1 MKIMNPSTGELIR
14 VIENDNNS
22 SINQKL
28 VTLEEGQSKWVEQTT
43 IHQRI
48 ACIEKFIEL
57 LKENID
63 SLSRDLT
70 AEVGKPFQES
80 RNEINAACY
89 RCQFF
94 IDESVKLLDEQE
106 VHIDGNTRE
115 RLAYEPL
122 GVIANISAWNYPYLV
137 GVNVFIPALISGNAV
152 AYKPSEF
159 AVLTGLNIQNYL
171 YQSGIPKNVFQSF
184 IGAKEV
190 GEALL
195 KASLDG
201 YFFTGSVATGKHIAK
216 KVAEKLVPVGLE
228 LGGKDPVY
236 VAEDV
241 KSVRAT
247 AEALVDGVFYNNG
260 QSCCSVE
267 RIYVHKSI
275 YDKFVSHFVNMV
287 NELKVGD
294 PNVDGI
300 TNGAITR
307 PQHVDFLRSQVKD
320 AEHKGAIL
328 MLGGHAKDSKGSF
341 FEPTVLINVDHS
353 MRVMTEESF
362 GPIIGIQSV
371 NDDKEAIMK
380 MNDTEFGL
388 TASVFTND
396 EDRANQMMRKLDAG
410 NVYWN
415 CCDRVSPYL
424 PWAGRKNSGLGVT
437 LSKHGVY
444 AFVKTKGLH
453 FRKI

>member
-1 MKIMNPSTGELIR
+1 MNPSTGA
-14 VIENDNNS
+14 VVKTIESDNNS
-22 SINQKL
+22 TIIQKL
-28 VTLEEGQSKWVEQTT
+28 DKLKSGQKNWYTSTT
-43 IHQRI
+43 IHHRI
-48 ACIEKFIEL
+48 ECIQKFIIL
-57 LKENID
+57 LKENIEA
-63 SLSRDLT
+63 LAKDLT
-70 AEVGKPFQES
+70 TEVGKPIQES

-94 IDESVKLLDEQE
+94 VDQAEKTLDEHD
-106 VHIDGNTRE
+106 VNVDGNTRE

-137 GVNVFIPALISGNAV
+137 GVNVFIPALIAGNAV
-152 AYKPSEF
+152 AYKPSEY
-159 AVLTGLNIQNYL
+159 AVLTGLNIQKYL
-171 YQSGIPKNVFQSF
+171 FQAGIPHDGFQCF

-195 KASLDG
+195 KAPLDG
-201 YFFTGSVATGKHIAK
+201 YFFTGSVATGKQVAK
-216 KVAEKLVPVGLE
+216 KAAEKLVPVGLE

-236 VAEDV
+236 VADDV
-241 KSVRAT
+241 QSVRAS
-247 AEALVDGVFYNNG
+247 AEALVEGVFYNNG

-267 RIYVHKSI
+267 RIYVHKKI
-275 YDKFVSHFVNMV
+275 YDKFVSRFVNAA
-287 NELKVGD
+287 NQLAVGD
-294 PNVDGI
+294 PTVDGI

-307 PQHVDFLRSQVKD
+307 PQHIDFLRAQVKD
-320 AEHKGAIL
+320 AENKGAIL
-328 MLGGHAKDSKGSF
+328 LLGGHRIDSNGSF

-371 NDDKEAIMK
+371 NDDKEAIEK

-388 TASVFTND
+388 TAGVFSSN
-396 EDRANQMMRKLDAG
+396 EERANQIMGELDAG

-424 PWAGRKNSGLGVT
+424 PWAGRKNSGLGGT
-437 LSKHGVY
+437 LSEHGVY